1 MMMTTLEHKTLE
13 SDSFPLD
20 DKSLLRSHEI
30 IFYFNQLLLHDDLKY
45 FNIKNKVRRLST
57 VLMHLRIS

>member
-1 MMMTTLEHKTLE
+1 MMTTLENKTLE

-30 IFYFNQLLLHDDLKY
+30 IFYSNQLLLHDDLKY

-57 VLMHLRIS
+57 VLMHLSF